1 MTNPAV
7 QDLLKKI
14 NFIEADLEIQKQIL
28 FSLPSDQ
35 KDEMEGIVKTISEKK
50 CEIEDLRQ
58 QIKEQDPEEY
68 ERILLFER
76 AVEQFKKLAAEKNF
90 KSVVGR
96 NTDDECILE
105 LKNSPNMDCL
115 IKASD
120 ADGNWAIITM
130 DGKIMEF
137 KKEDVAELPPDP
149 LS

>member
-1 MTNPAV
+1 MSKPTV

-35 KDEMEGIVKTISEKK
+35 KNEMEAIVKTIGDKK
-50 CEIEDLRQ
+50 KDIEQLRL
-58 QIKEQDPEEY
+58 QIKEQDPSEY
-68 ERILLFER
+68 DRILLFEK

-96 NTDDECILE
+96 NTDDQCILE

-115 IKASD
+115 LKACD
-120 ADGNWAIITM
+120 EKGNWTVVTM
-130 DGKIMEF
+130 DGKVMEF
-137 KKEDVAELPPDP
+137 NKDEVAELPPEPFD
-149 LS
+149 

>member
-1 MTNPAV
+1 MTNPTV

-28 FSLPSDQ
+28 FALPSDQ

-50 CEIEDLRQ
+50 SEIEDLRR
-58 QIKEQDPEEY
+58 QIKEQDPDEY
-68 ERILLFER
+68 DRILLFER

-137 KKEDVAELPPDP
+137 KKEDVAELPSDP